1 MSIFSNEVSYTKLKN
16 TLKFRSVHTVQNYV
30 RYLEDT
36 YLVFHLDRF
45 SFKQREQ
52 IKSPKKVYAV
62 DTWMVN
68 ALAFTFSENIGK
80 LMENTVAVE
89 LLRQRSGSG
98 SRLELYYWK
107 DQQHREV
114 DFVIKEGADVARL
127 IQACY
132 DIDDPKTKEREL
144 KSLVKAAGELDCSD
158 LLVITWDW
166 ECDEEFKGGDIR
178 FVPLW
183 QWLQG

>member
-1 MSIFSNEVSYTKLKN
+1 
-16 TLKFRSVHTVQNYV
+16 V
-30 RYLEDT
+30 RYLEDA

-62 DTWMVN
+62 DTGMVN

-89 LLRQRSGSG
+89 LLRQMSGSS

-127 IQACY
+127 IQVCY

-144 KSLVKAAGELDCSD
+144 KSLVRAAGELNCRD

-166 ECDEEFKGGDIR
+166 EGEEEFKGCDIR

>member
-1 MSIFSNEVSYTKLKN
+1 MKN

-62 DTWMVN
+62 DTGIVN
-68 ALAFTFSENIGK
+68 ALAFSFSENIGK
-80 LMENTVAVE
+80 LMENTVAVD
-89 LLRQRSGSG
+89 LLRQRFGSG

-127 IQACY
+127 IQVCY
-132 DIDDPKTKEREL
+132 DIDDPKTNEREL
-144 KSLVKAAGELDCSD
+144 KPLVKAADERDCSD

-166 ECDEEFKGGDIR
+166 EGEDEFNGCGIL